1 MKTSLLIIINVHHS
15 IGSGNMDT
23 LTHTLMGGTIVGL
36 AHLDPSIEPVSA
48 GFITVAVG
56 ASLIPDIDTVMK
68 LKNNA
73 VYIKHHRGITHSLPF
88 NFIILPLLIPTLSHF
103 FFYLPFFNILFLF
116 FFFVFLFF
124 FFFVFI
130 FFYFF
135 IFDIFNAYG
144 TQALSPFNHKWI
156 QLVYI
161 NTIDIPIIVMHILYF
176 ILWFVGFDPV
186 KLFIL
191 LYAVIIIYYIS
202 RFIYQKYLITK
213 IVKQ

>member
-15 IGSGNMDT
+15 VGSGNMDT

-88 NFIILPLLIPTLSHF
+88 TFIIWPLLTASRSIF
-103 FFYLPFFNILFLF
+103 IFNLPFISMYFCSFIE
-116 FFFVFLFF
+116 VFLHLCSA
-124 FFFVFI
+124 
-130 FFYFF
+130 
-135 IFDIFNAYG
+135 IFNAYG
-144 TQALSPFNHKWI
+144 TQAFSPFTHKWI
-156 QLVYI
+156 QLGYI
-161 NTIDIPIIVMHILYF
+161 NTIDIPIIVTHVLYF
-176 ILWFVGFDPV
+176 ILWF
-186 KLFIL
+186 
-191 LYAVIIIYYIS
+191 
-202 RFIYQKYLITK
+202 
-213 IVKQ
+213 